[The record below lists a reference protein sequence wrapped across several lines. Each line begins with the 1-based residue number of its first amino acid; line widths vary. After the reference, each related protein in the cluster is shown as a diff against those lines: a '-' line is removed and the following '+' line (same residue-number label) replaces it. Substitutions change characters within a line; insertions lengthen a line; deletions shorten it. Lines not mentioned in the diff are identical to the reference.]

1 MKLVLRS
8 GGDTIRML
16 SRHVEPLRTVVKEE
30 HLSEQ
35 VSLMSGSSGDKNRG
49 FTYSVTVE
57 LGAIEN
63 LNGIQRTISCHSCN
77 VMIF

>member
-1 MKLVLRS
+1 MLRS

-16 SRHVEPLRTVVKEE
+16 SRHVEPLRTVIREE

-35 VSLMSGSSGDKNRG
+35 VSLMLRSSGDKNRG
-49 FTYSVTVE
+49 FTYSVSVE

-63 LNGIQRTISCHSCN
+63 MSGIQRTISCHSCS